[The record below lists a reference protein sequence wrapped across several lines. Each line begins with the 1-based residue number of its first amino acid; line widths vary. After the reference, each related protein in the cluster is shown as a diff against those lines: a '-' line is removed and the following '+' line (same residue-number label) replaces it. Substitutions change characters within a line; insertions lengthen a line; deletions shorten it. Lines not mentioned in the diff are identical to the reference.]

1 MILLIHFLGRK
12 KFCTPCVNQRR
23 FIFTSRSGSFIA
35 YRDPSL
41 FNIRGRKTPRL
52 CNTNEWRS
60 EFTEHL
66 IHFVAVDR
74 WIIPPQTVA
83 VGFTEGFQDRHQG
96 IISAVPID
104 PCQAVKVLLIAD
116 PEGSAPGLPVCP
128 SVHAVLLCLVL
139 SNSTDTPHERRAPM
153 CHVLRR
159 HKLV

>member
-1 MILLIHFLGRK
+1 MNLLIHFLGRK

-52 CNTNEWRS
+52 CNTNES
-60 EFTEHL
+60 EFAEHL

-83 VGFTEGFQDRHQG
+83 VGFAERLKVGNEAV
-96 IISAVPID
+96 ISAVPID
-104 PCQAVKVLLIAD
+104 AGGTVEALIVSD
-116 PEGSAPGLPVCP
+116 PEGSAPGLPICP
-128 SVHAVLLCLVL
+128 SVHRV
-139 SNSTDTPHERRAPM
+139 AP
-153 CHVLRR
+153 VWLTSI
-159 HKLV
+159 

>member
-1 MILLIHFLGRK
+1 MNLLIHFLVRK

-23 FIFTSRSGSFIA
+23 FILLSRSGSFIA

-52 CNTNEWRS
+52 CNTNEWCS
-60 EFTEHL
+60 EFAEHL

-83 VGFTEGFQDRHQG
+83 VGFAECLQVGNQG

-104 PCQAVKVLLIAD
+104 AGGAVEMLLITD

-128 SVHAVLLCLVL
+128 SVHPFLLCVVL
-139 SNSTDTPHERRAPM
+139 PDYKRGRWRFAVATVPRRQAAHTD
-153 CHVLRR
+153 
-159 HKLV
+159 